1 MHRPLRIGLIV
12 PSSNVTMETEI
23 PEMLRR
29 RGEVAPE
36 TFTVHAS
43 RMRMRRVT
51 KDELIEMD
59 EDSDRCTVE
68 LSDARPD
75 ALAYACLIAIMAQG
89 SGYHVASEAR
99 LEQVAAAHGAAAPVV
114 SSAGA
119 LVRALQALGARRVAL
134 VAPYLKPL
142 TQLVVDYL
150 RGWDIAVTDAI
161 SLEVP
166 DNLEVAKIDPLSLI
180 GRAEGLDRGG
190 VDALVLSA
198 CVQMPSLPAIAAAE
212 ERFGLPV
219 ISAATATVFDLLG
232 RLGLASIVPRAGR
245 LLSGTLAASA
255 SR

>member
-1 MHRPLRIGLIV
+1 MDRPRRLGLIV

-23 PEMLRR
+23 PSMLRR
-29 RGEVAPE
+29 RSEVAPE
-36 TFTVHAS
+36 RFTFHAS

-75 ALAYACLIAIMAQG
+75 AFAYACLIAIMAQG
-89 SGYHVASEAR
+89 PGYHVASEER
-99 LEQVAAAHGAAAPVV
+99 LGQVAAAHGAAAPVV

-119 LVRALQALGARRVAL
+119 LVRALQALGAKRVVL

-142 TQLVVDYL
+142 TQTVIDYL
-150 RGWDIAVTDAI
+150 QASDIAVADAI

-166 DNLEVAKIDPLSLI
+166 DNLEVAKIDPHSLI
-180 GRAEGLDRGG
+180 GRAEGLDRTEA
-190 VDALVLSA
+190 DALILSA

-219 ISAATATVFDLLG
+219 LSAATATVFDLLG
-232 RLGLASIVPRAGR
+232 RLGLATVVPRTGR
-245 LLSGTLAASA
+245 LLSGSVVAAPP
-255 SR
+255 R

>member
-1 MHRPLRIGLIV
+1 MTTPRRVGLIV

-29 RGEVAPE
+29 RAEVAPE

-51 KDELIEMD
+51 RDELIEMD
-59 EDSDRCTVE
+59 EDSDRCAVE
-68 LSDARPD
+68 LADARPD

-89 SGYHVASEAR
+89 PRYHVESEAR
-99 LEQVAAAHGAAAPVV
+99 LTQVAADHGAAAPVV

-119 LVRALQALGARRVAL
+119 LVRALSALGARRVVV
-134 VAPYLKPL
+134 VAPYLRPL
-142 TQLVVDYL
+142 TQLVIDYL
-150 RGWDIAVTDAI
+150 RAWSIEVVDAV

-166 DNLEVAKIDPLSLI
+166 DNLEVAQIDPMGLI
-180 GRAEGLDRGG
+180 EHADALDRRGA
-190 VDALVLSA
+190 DALVLSA

-219 ISAATATVFDLLG
+219 LSAATATVFDLLD
-232 RLGLASIVPRAGR
+232 RLALAPVVPRAGR
-245 LLSGTLAASA
+245 LLSGSMPARPA
-255 SR
+255 R

>member
-1 MHRPLRIGLIV
+1 MDRPRRVGLIV

-29 RGEVAPE
+29 RAEIAPE
-36 TFTVHAS
+36 TFTFHAS

-59 EDSDRCTVE
+59 EDSDRCTLE

-89 SGYHVASEAR
+89 PGYHVESEKR
-99 LEQVAAAHGAAAPVV
+99 LSEVAAANGAAAPVV

-119 LVRALQALGARRVAL
+119 LVRALLALEARRVVL

-142 TQLVVDYL
+142 TQLVIDYL
-150 RGWDIAVTDAI
+150 RGWGIEVVDAV

-166 DNLEVAKIDPLSLI
+166 DNLEVAKIDPLGLI
-180 GRAEGLDRGG
+180 ERAEGLNRRDA
-190 VDALVLSA
+190 DALVLSA

-219 ISAATATVFDLLG
+219 LSAATATVFDLLG
-232 RLGLASIVPRAGR
+232 HLGLAPVVPRAGR
-245 LLSGTLAASA
+245 LLSGTVAARA
-255 SR
+255 SP

>member
-1 MHRPLRIGLIV
+1 MDRPRRVGLIV

-23 PEMLRR
+23 PEMLRW

-36 TFTVHAS
+36 SFTFHAS

-75 ALAYACLIAIMAQG
+75 AFAYACLIAIMAQG
-89 SGYHVASEAR
+89 PGYHAASEAR
-99 LEQVAAAHGAAAPVV
+99 LEQVAAAHGAAVPVV

-150 RGWDIAVTDAI
+150 RGWDIAVTAAI

-166 DNLEVAKIDPLSLI
+166 DNLEVAKIDPLSLL
-180 GRAEGLDRGG
+180 GRAEALDRREA
-190 VDALVLSA
+190 DALVLSA

-232 RLGLASIVPRAGR
+232 RLGLATKVPRAGQ
-245 LLSGTLAASA
+245 LLSGTVTAPAA
-255 SR
+255 R

>member
-1 MHRPLRIGLIV
+1 MDRPRRLGLIV

-36 TFTVHAS
+36 TFTFHAS

-68 LSDARPD
+68 LSDTRPD
-75 ALAYACLIAIMAQG
+75 AFAYACLIAIMAQDP
-89 SGYHVASEAR
+89 GYHLASEER
-99 LEQVAAAHGAAAPVV
+99 LAQVAAAHGAMAPVV

-119 LVRALQALGARRVAL
+119 LVRATQALGATRVVL

-142 TQLVVDYL
+142 TQLVIDYL
-150 RGWDIAVTDAI
+150 RASGIGVTDAI

-180 GRAEGLDRGG
+180 ARAEGLDRTGT
-190 VDALVLSA
+190 DALILSA

-219 ISAATATVFDLLG
+219 LSAATATVFDLLG
-232 RLGLASIVPRAGR
+232 RLGLATIVPRAGR
-245 LLSGTLAASA
+245 LLSGTVAAA
-255 SR
+255 PRR

>member
-1 MHRPLRIGLIV
+1 MSRPLRVGLIV

-29 RGEVAPE
+29 RAEVAPE
-36 TFTVHAS
+36 TFTFHAS

-51 KDELIEMD
+51 KDELVEMD
-59 EDSDRCTVE
+59 EDSDRCAVE
-68 LSDARPD
+68 LSDARCD

-89 SGYHVASEAR
+89 PTYHVESEAR
-99 LEQVAAAHGAAAPVV
+99 LARVVAANGGSAPVV
-114 SSAGA
+114 SSAGV

-142 TQLVVDYL
+142 TQLVIDYL
-150 RGWDIAVTDAI
+150 KAWGIEVADAV

-166 DNLEVAKIDPLSLI
+166 DNLEVAKIEPLGLI
-180 GRAEGLDRGG
+180 EHAQGLDRLG

-212 ERFGLPV
+212 ERFGIPV
-219 ISAATATVFDLLG
+219 LSAGTATVFDLLT
-232 RLGLASIVPRAGR
+232 RLGLAPVVPRAGR
-245 LLSGTLAASA
+245 LLSGTVAARVPA
-255 SR
+255 